1 MTPGN
6 LAIVPPVFELH
17 LPQPTVRKPLLD
29 FCARNAGMA
38 PMRILALCLL
48 VFTTLSFAATSE
60 GAPELEKLRASYK
73 AAIAKGAKP
82 VFQAHIATLEKLR
95 DIYARGSNLAGATKV
110 QADIDRANVAMTSGE
125 FIPPTADAN
134 NVSAAELDK
143 LRAGHEADMERV
155 TKPYR
160 ETYLRE
166 LDKLRDTYTRAANL
180 AAANEVQAEIDE
192 AKAGGL
198 SKAKAAKSA
207 ADRRQPRLSGKAP
220 KSEWYIGKSWAEVNG
235 PGPTWT
241 FAKGGKGEVK
251 HSTGGTAPLTW
262 EVMPNGLLKVQH
274 EQSTG
279 VGKVSIY
286 IFISS
291 ATEGICGIGTETLT
305 RPLLV
310 K

>member
-1 MTPGN
+1 
-6 LAIVPPVFELH
+6 
-17 LPQPTVRKPLLD
+17 
-29 FCARNAGMA
+29 
-38 PMRILALCLL
+38 MRVIALCLL
-48 VFTTLSFAATSE
+48 IFTMAASAASTTE
-60 GAPELEKLRASYK
+60 GPPELEKLRASYK
-73 AAIAKGAKP
+73 AAVAKGTKSI
-82 VFQAHIATLEKLR
+82 VQAHLATLEKLR
-95 DIYARGSNLAGATKV
+95 DIYARGGNLPGANKV
-110 QADIDRANVAMTSGE
+110 QGDIDRANVAMTTGE
-125 FIPPTADAN
+125 LLSPSDADNLPAP
-134 NVSAAELDK
+134 ELDK
-143 LRAGHEADMERV
+143 LRAGHDADMERAV
-155 TKPYR
+155 KPYR

-166 LDKLRDTYTRAANL
+166 LDKLRDNYTRAANL
-180 AAANEVQAEIDE
+180 AAANAVQEEIDE
-192 AKAGGL
+192 AKSGGP
-198 SKAKAAKSA
+198 SKGKAAKSA
-207 ADRRQPRLSGKAP
+207 ADGKQPRLSGKAP
-220 KSEWYIGKSWAEVNG
+220 KSDWYIGKSWAEVNG

-262 EVMPNGLLKVQH
+262 DVQPNGLIKVQH